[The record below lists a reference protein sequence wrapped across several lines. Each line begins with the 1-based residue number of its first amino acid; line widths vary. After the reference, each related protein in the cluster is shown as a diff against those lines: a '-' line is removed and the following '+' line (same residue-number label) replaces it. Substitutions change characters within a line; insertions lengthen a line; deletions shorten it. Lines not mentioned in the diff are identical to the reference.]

1 MNFLLKYFPK
11 IPISL
16 KFLLYHDDINLKLVY
31 LNQNTAMEGT
41 VFYFS
46 ILEGKGYH
54 MSLSG
59 IGNSNITDMY
69 TVETEKKE
77 STASKNDTS
86 KVDASKN
93 DTSQADKK
101 NSNSAAVYDKRE
113 LSEDDRKSIVAQL
126 KADQEKRQSQ
136 LTDLVHSMLNTQ
148 TNTFGQANN
157 IWQFLAKGDYK
168 VDADTQKKAQEAIS
182 EDGYWGVKQTSDRIV
197 SFATALAGNDST
209 QLEKMRDA
217 FLKGY
222 KQAEKT
228 WGGKLPDISQRTYD
242 AVLEKFDKLMNPKTE
257 DKASETVT
265 TTEDGTV
272 VAK

>member
-1 MNFLLKYFPK
+1 
-11 IPISL
+11 
-16 KFLLYHDDINLKLVY
+16 
-31 LNQNTAMEGT
+31 
-41 VFYFS
+41 
-46 ILEGKGYH
+46 

-59 IGNSNITDMY
+59 IGNSNVTDLY
-69 TVETEKKE
+69 ALEAEKKE
-77 STASKNDTS
+77 SAASANETSKVDTSKNDT
-86 KVDASKN
+86 
-93 DTSQADKK
+93 DKTDK
-101 NSNSAAVYDKRE
+101 NSNGAAVYDKRK
-113 LSEDDRKSIVAQL
+113 LSEDDRKTIVAQL

-157 IWQFLAKGDYK
+157 IWQFLAKGEYT
-168 VDADTQKKAQEAIS
+168 VDAATQKKAQEAIS

-242 AVLEKFDKLMNPKTE
+242 AVLEKLDKLMKPETE
-257 DKASETVT
+257 APEKDTVT

>member
-1 MNFLLKYFPK
+1 
-11 IPISL
+11 
-16 KFLLYHDDINLKLVY
+16 
-31 LNQNTAMEGT
+31 
-41 VFYFS
+41 
-46 ILEGKGYH
+46 

-59 IGNSNITDMY
+59 IGNNNVTDMY
-69 TVETEKKE
+69 TIEAEKKE

-86 KVDASKN
+86 KVDTSKN
-93 DTSQADKK
+93 DTSQTDK
-101 NSNSAAVYDKRE
+101 NSNGAAVYDKTK
-113 LSEDDRKSIVAQL
+113 LSEDDRKAIVAQL

-157 IWQFLAKGDYK
+157 IWQFLAKGEYT
-168 VDADTQKKAQEAIS
+168 VDAATQKKAQEAIA
-182 EDGYWGVKQTSDRIV
+182 EDGYWGVNQTSDRIV
-197 SFATALAGNDST
+197 SFATALAGNDAS

-242 AVLEKFDKLMNPKTE
+242 AVLEKFDKLMNPETEGKTP
-257 DKASETVT
+257 DKDTVT

>member
-1 MNFLLKYFPK
+1 
-11 IPISL
+11 
-16 KFLLYHDDINLKLVY
+16 
-31 LNQNTAMEGT
+31 
-41 VFYFS
+41 
-46 ILEGKGYH
+46 

-59 IGNSNITDMY
+59 IGSNNVTDVY
-69 TVETEKKE
+69 AAASAVESEKKPE
-77 STASKNDTS
+77 SSKPEASNTDTG
-86 KVDASKN
+86 V
-93 DTSQADKK
+93 KK
-101 NSNSAAVYDKRE
+101 EEAAAVYDKSK

-136 LTDLVHSMLNTQ
+136 LTDLVHNMLNTQ

-157 IWQFLAKGDYK
+157 IWQFLSKGNYT
-168 VDADTQKKAQEAIS
+168 VDAATQKKAQEAIS

-197 SFATALAGNDST
+197 SFATALAGDDQK

-222 KQAEKT
+222 EKAEKT
-228 WGGKLPDISQRTYD
+228 WGGKLPEISKKTYD
-242 AVLEKFDKLMNPKTE
+242 AVLEKFDSLLKPKET
-257 DKASETVT
+257 DKDLSVDKNNNAAADKNNTVT

>member
-1 MNFLLKYFPK
+1 
-11 IPISL
+11 
-16 KFLLYHDDINLKLVY
+16 
-31 LNQNTAMEGT
+31 
-41 VFYFS
+41 
-46 ILEGKGYH
+46 

-59 IGNSNITDMY
+59 IGNHSATDLY
-69 TVETEKKE
+69 ALEAEKKE
-77 STASKNDTS
+77 SAASKNDTS
-86 KVDASKN
+86 KVDPSKN
-93 DTSQADKK
+93 DTNKTENNK
-101 NSNSAAVYDKRE
+101 NENGAAVYDKSH
-113 LSEDDRKSIVAQL
+113 LSADDRKAIVAQL

-136 LTDLVHSMLNTQ
+136 LTDLVHNMLNTQ

-157 IWQFLAKGDYK
+157 IWQFLAKGEYT
-168 VDADTQKKAQEAIS
+168 VDAETQKKAQEAIS

-197 SFATALAGNDST
+197 SFATALAGNDSK

-228 WGGKLPDISQRTYD
+228 CGGKLPEISQKTYD

-257 DKASETVT
+257 TETPDKDTVT

>member
-1 MNFLLKYFPK
+1 
-11 IPISL
+11 
-16 KFLLYHDDINLKLVY
+16 
-31 LNQNTAMEGT
+31 
-41 VFYFS
+41 
-46 ILEGKGYH
+46 

-59 IGNSNITDMY
+59 ISNNSVTDLY
-69 TVETEKKE
+69 ALEAEKKE
-77 STASKNDTS
+77 NTASKNDTS
-86 KVDASKN
+86 KAEETVKN
-93 DTSQADKK
+93 ENK
-101 NSNSAAVYDKRE
+101 NENSAAVYDKRE
-113 LSEDDRKSIVAQL
+113 LSADDRKAIVAQL

-136 LTDLVHSMLNTQ
+136 LTDLVHNMLNTQ

-168 VDADTQKKAQEAIS
+168 VDAETQKKAQEAIS

-197 SFATALAGNDST
+197 SFATSLAGNDPK

-222 KQAEKT
+222 EKAEKT
-228 WGGKLPDISQRTYD
+228 WGGKLPEISKKTYD

-257 DKASETVT
+257 DKAPEKDTVT

-272 VAK
+272 VAKS

>member
-1 MNFLLKYFPK
+1 
-11 IPISL
+11 
-16 KFLLYHDDINLKLVY
+16 
-31 LNQNTAMEGT
+31 
-41 VFYFS
+41 
-46 ILEGKGYH
+46 

-59 IGNSNITDMY
+59 IGNNNVTDMY
-69 TVETEKKE
+69 AIEAEKKE
-77 STASKNDTS
+77 SAASKNDTS
-86 KVDASKN
+86 KVDTSKN
-93 DTSQADKK
+93 DTNKTDQ
-101 NSNSAAVYDKRE
+101 NSNSAAVYDKTK
-113 LSEDDRKSIVAQL
+113 LSADDRKAIVAQL

-136 LTDLVHSMLNTQ
+136 LTDLVHNMLNTQ

-157 IWQFLAKGDYK
+157 IWQFLAKGEYT
-168 VDADTQKKAQEAIS
+168 VDAATQKKAQEAIS

-197 SFATALAGNDST
+197 SFATALAGNDSK

-222 KQAEKT
+222 EKAEKT
-228 WGGKLPDISQRTYD
+228 WGGKLPEISKKTYD

-257 DKASETVT
+257 DKTPDKETVT

>member
-1 MNFLLKYFPK
+1 
-11 IPISL
+11 
-16 KFLLYHDDINLKLVY
+16 
-31 LNQNTAMEGT
+31 MEGT
-41 VFYFS
+41 KSFHYVK
-46 ILEGKGYH
+46 EGKGYH

-59 IGNSNITDMY
+59 IGNSSVTDLY
-69 TVETEKKE
+69 ALEAEKKE

-86 KVDASKN
+86 KAEETVKN
-93 DTSQADKK
+93 ENK
-101 NSNSAAVYDKRE
+101 NENSAAVYDKRE
-113 LSEDDRKSIVAQL
+113 LSADDRKAIVAQL

-136 LTDLVHSMLNTQ
+136 LTDLVHNMLNTQ

-157 IWQFLAKGDYK
+157 IWQFLAKGEYT
-168 VDADTQKKAQEAIS
+168 VDAETQKKAQEAIS

-197 SFATALAGNDST
+197 SFATSLAGNDSK

-222 KQAEKT
+222 EKAEKT
-228 WGGKLPDISQRTYD
+228 WGGKLPEISKKTYD

-257 DKASETVT
+257 DKAPEKDTVT

>member
-1 MNFLLKYFPK
+1 
-11 IPISL
+11 
-16 KFLLYHDDINLKLVY
+16 
-31 LNQNTAMEGT
+31 
-41 VFYFS
+41 
-46 ILEGKGYH
+46 

-59 IGNSNITDMY
+59 IGNSSVQDLY
-69 TVETEKKE
+69 ALEAEKKE
-77 STASKNDTS
+77 SAASKNDTS
-86 KVDASKN
+86 KVEETSKN
-93 DTSQADKK
+93 ENK
-101 NSNSAAVYDKRE
+101 NENSAAVYDKSK
-113 LSEDDRKSIVAQL
+113 LSAEDRKAIVAQL

-136 LTDLVHSMLNTQ
+136 LTDLVHNMLNTQ

-157 IWQFLAKGDYK
+157 IWQFLAKGDYT
-168 VDADTQKKAQEAIS
+168 VDAETQKKAQEAIS

-197 SFATALAGNDST
+197 SFATALAGNDSK

-222 KQAEKT
+222 EKAEKT
-228 WGGKLPDISQRTYD
+228 WGGKLPEISKKTYD

-257 DKASETVT
+257 DNTPEKDTVT

>member
-1 MNFLLKYFPK
+1 
-11 IPISL
+11 
-16 KFLLYHDDINLKLVY
+16 
-31 LNQNTAMEGT
+31 
-41 VFYFS
+41 
-46 ILEGKGYH
+46 

-59 IGNSNITDMY
+59 IGNNNVNDLY
-69 TVETEKKE
+69 AVEAEKRENNASKVD
-77 STASKNDTS
+77 TSKNDTAKTES
-86 KVDASKN
+86 TSNKN
-93 DTSQADKK
+93 E
-101 NSNSAAVYDKRE
+101 NSAAVYDKRT
-113 LSEDDRKSIVAQL
+113 LSEDDRKAIVSQL

-136 LTDLVHSMLNTQ
+136 LTDLVHNMLNTQ

-157 IWQFLAKGDYK
+157 IWQFLAKGEYT
-168 VDADTQKKAQEAIS
+168 VDAETQKKAQEAIS

-197 SFATALAGNDST
+197 SFATALAGNDSK

-228 WGGKLPDISQRTYD
+228 WGGKLPDISQKTYD
-242 AVLEKFDKLMNPKTE
+242 AVLEKLDKLMEPKKET
-257 DKASETVT
+257 DTSKTDTVT

>member
-1 MNFLLKYFPK
+1 
-11 IPISL
+11 
-16 KFLLYHDDINLKLVY
+16 
-31 LNQNTAMEGT
+31 
-41 VFYFS
+41 
-46 ILEGKGYH
+46 

-59 IGNSNITDMY
+59 IGNNNVTDMY
-69 TVETEKKE
+69 AIEAEKKE
-77 STASKNDTS
+77 SAASKNDTS
-86 KVDASKN
+86 KVDTSKN
-93 DTSQADKK
+93 DTNKTDK
-101 NSNSAAVYDKRE
+101 NSNGAAVYDKTK
-113 LSEDDRKSIVAQL
+113 LSEDDRKAIVAQL

-136 LTDLVHSMLNTQ
+136 LTDLVHNMLNTQ

-157 IWQFLAKGDYK
+157 IWQFLSKGEYT
-168 VDADTQKKAQEAIS
+168 VDAATQKKAQEAIS

-197 SFATALAGNDST
+197 SFATALAGNDSK

-257 DKASETVT
+257 DNATDKDTVT

>member
-1 MNFLLKYFPK
+1 
-11 IPISL
+11 
-16 KFLLYHDDINLKLVY
+16 
-31 LNQNTAMEGT
+31 
-41 VFYFS
+41 
-46 ILEGKGYH
+46 

-59 IGNSNITDMY
+59 IGNNNFTNSYAIDS
-69 TVETEKKE
+69 EKKE
-77 STASKNDTS
+77 NTASANDTS
-86 KVDASKN
+86 KVDTSAN
-93 DTSQADKK
+93 DTSKADK
-101 NSNSAAVYDKRE
+101 NSNSAAVYDKTK
-113 LSEDDRKSIVAQL
+113 LSEDDRKAIVSQL

-136 LTDLVHSMLNTQ
+136 LTDLVHNMLNTQ

-157 IWQFLAKGDYK
+157 IWEFLAKGDYT

-197 SFATALAGNDST
+197 SFATALAGNDSK

-242 AVLEKFDKLMNPKTE
+242 AVLEKFDKLMNPETESKTP
-257 DKASETVT
+257 DKDTIT
-265 TTEDGTV
+265 TTEDGIV

>member
-1 MNFLLKYFPK
+1 
-11 IPISL
+11 
-16 KFLLYHDDINLKLVY
+16 
-31 LNQNTAMEGT
+31 
-41 VFYFS
+41 
-46 ILEGKGYH
+46 

-59 IGNSNITDMY
+59 IGTSNVTDLY
-69 TVETEKKE
+69 AVEAEKKE
-77 STASKNDTS
+77 SAVSKADTSKNDTAKTES
-86 KVDASKN
+86 TTNKN
-93 DTSQADKK
+93 E
-101 NSNSAAVYDKRE
+101 NSAAVYDKRE
-113 LSEDDRKSIVAQL
+113 LSEDDRKAIVSQL

-136 LTDLVHSMLNTQ
+136 LTDLVHNMLNTQ

-157 IWQFLAKGDYK
+157 IWQFLAKGEYT
-168 VDADTQKKAQEAIS
+168 VDAATQKKAQEAIS

-197 SFATALAGNDST
+197 SFATALAGNDPK

-228 WGGKLPDISQRTYD
+228 WGGKLPEISQKTYD
-242 AVLEKFDKLMNPKTE
+242 AVLEKLDKLMNPKTE
-257 DKASETVT
+257 TSTPDKDTVT